1 MSMGFC
7 RLQFIPAV
15 TLVFLAGTLH
25 AQEIT
30 GNWHGTADFGTK
42 LRVILQIQK
51 KDDGTLR
58 GMLYSIDQTPEP
70 FPVTTLSFVNPTLK
84 FTIEPLHASY
94 EGTLSSDGTK
104 ITGTVTQGKPV
115 PLILERATPETAWKA
130 DPSPHTVQMIPV
142 DKDVKLEVLDWGGT
156 GRPLVL
162 LTGLGDNA
170 HVFDKF
176 APKLTANYHVY
187 GITRRGFGASSA
199 PEPNATN
206 YTAGRLGE
214 DVLAV
219 SDALHL
225 NKPVVAGHSVA
236 GEELSYIGVHHPE
249 KVAGLIYLDAGYPY
263 ALYDEVNGALMMDAV
278 ELRKQLSVLSGNFP
292 PDPQKY
298 MDDLTASLQRVEKE
312 VAQQRQDLEGIPPPP
327 PGNRAMPPI
336 LMAIRSGQERF
347 TTFHVP
353 ALAIFADPHDLG
365 GAMKDNPKARAA
377 MQAAND
383 RDTER
388 QAVAFERQVPSAH
401 VVRIANASHYIFR
414 SNEADVLR
422 EMNAFISTLLA
433 E

>member
-1 MSMGFC
+1 MGFR
-7 RLQFIPAV
+7 RLQFVPAV
-15 TLVFLAGTLH
+15 MFVCLAGALH

-30 GNWHGTADFGTK
+30 GNWQGSADFGTK

-51 KDDGTLR
+51 KDDGTLG

-70 FPVTTLSFVNPTLK
+70 IPVTALSFANSTLK
-84 FTIEPLHASY
+84 FTVDPLHVSY
-94 EGTLSSDGTK
+94 EGSLASDGKT
-104 ITGTVTQGKPV
+104 IAGTLTQGKAV
-115 PLILERATPETAWKA
+115 PLTLERPTPETAWKI

-142 DKDVKLEVLDWGGT
+142 DNDVKLEVLDWGGM

-199 PEPNATN
+199 PEPDATN

-219 SDALHL
+219 IDALHL

-249 KVAGLIYLDAGYPY
+249 KVAGLIYIDAGYPY

-292 PDPQKY
+292 ADPQKY
-298 MDDLTASLQRVEKE
+298 MDDLIANLQRVEKE
-312 VAQQRQDLEGIPPPP
+312 VAQQKQDIEGIPPPP
-327 PGNRAMPPI
+327 PGNRAMPPVP
-336 LMAIRSGQERF
+336 MAIRSGQERF

-353 ALAIFADPHDLG
+353 ALVIFADPHDFG
-365 GAMKDNPKARAA
+365 DAMKDNPKARAA

-401 VVRIANASHYIFR
+401 VVRIPNASHYVFR

-422 EMNAFISTLLA
+422 EINAFISTLPA
-433 E
+433 Q